1 MARQNVFDVA
11 WLYGPNIEKNPL
23 HPDFGR
29 HILGK
34 KNSIC
39 PFCYASM
46 YLNERTSGTIN
57 NPIFSMCCS
66 KGKVD
71 LPQLNPLPTW
81 YSNLIKQIGPL
92 GRHFISKIRLY
103 NSAFAFSSFN
113 AKVLIIFVEFNHYIT
128 ISNLF
133 FLN

>member
-1 MARQNVFDVA
+1 MSLMWLDFMALIFRKIHFIQTLADTFS
-11 WLYGPNIEKNPL
+11 EKKL
-23 HPDFGR
+23 
-29 HILGK
+29 
-34 KNSIC
+34 SIC
-39 PFCYASM
+39 PFRYASM

-81 YSNLIKQIGPL
+81 YFNFIKQIGPL

-113 AKVLIIFVEFNHYIT
+113 AKVLIIFIR
-128 ISNLF
+128 I
-133 FLN
+133 